1 MPYSGS
7 LGITN
12 TLQEL
17 NDQLTALISEET
29 PFPTTSVREVWSP
42 RIPCESQDDY
52 DRHISNLLSDLEAF
66 RLLTIDANPPNVNR
80 HLRAIS
86 YVRHALLCSATKD
99 ISDLKEYLS
108 QSVLDSIAFSAQLAN
123 DFARAPSPSSPQL
136 QDLLVDLDELISEVQ
151 AADIDFD
158 IQRFFLRALTDLRD
172 RVADYTPGTA
182 HRIRT
187 AINTHLANIL
197 RMRPMF
203 QKLGS
208 PAAAVLL
215 AKLIDHLART
225 DDYIAP
231 GNNALTLSIDI
242 AVQLAQIPPP

>member
-7 LGITN
+7 LQVTN

-17 NDQLTALISEET
+17 NNQLTALLSEESQY
-29 PFPTTSVREVWSP
+29 PTISVREAWSP
-42 RIPCESQDDY
+42 HIPCETQDEY

-66 RLLTIDANPPNVNR
+66 HLVTIDANPPNVNR

-86 YVRHALLCSATKD
+86 YVRHALLCAATKD
-99 ISDLKEYLS
+99 ISHLKEYLS

-123 DFARAPSPSSPQL
+123 DYARAPSPSNPQL
-136 QDLLVDLDELISEVQ
+136 QDLLDDLDELISEVE
-151 AADIDFD
+151 AADIEFD
-158 IQRFFLRALTDLRD
+158 IRSFFLKALTDLRN

-182 HRIRT
+182 HRIRA
-187 AINTHLANIL
+187 AINTHLANII

-203 QKLGS
+203 EKLGS
-208 PAAAVLL
+208 PAAALL
-215 AKLIDHLART
+215 LVKLIGQLARA
-225 DDYIAP
+225 DDCIAP
-231 GNNALTLSIDI
+231 GNNALKLSIDI